1 MADEE
6 RPLLDKAVSGD
17 ADALSSLLKK
27 YASGVR
33 ASISGQIPAKWQSL
47 LSEDDVMQQTYADA
61 FMDIEHFDP
70 DEDGSFSG
78 WLCRLAQ
85 CNLRDA
91 IRMLKAVKRGGRRNR
106 VEFDD
111 PEKSAVVLVNLLA
124 ASGTSP
130 SGWAAG
136 REVKSLLGRAMDRL
150 PPSYRLVVRMFDLEG
165 QDIGTI
171 ARQLD
176 RRPGAVYMLRARA
189 HDRLREL
196 LGATS
201 DFFTD
206 GA

>member
-1 MADEE
+1 MASED
-6 RPLLDKAVSGD
+6 RPLLRKAVSGD

-33 ASISGQIPAKWQSL
+33 ASISGQIPTKWQSL
-47 LSEDDVMQQTYADA
+47 LSEDDVVQQTYADA
-61 FMDIEHFDP
+61 FTDIECFDP

-91 IRMLKAVKRGGRRNR
+91 IRMLKAVKRGGRINR

-111 PEKSAVVLVNLLA
+111 RAKSAVVLVEMLT

-130 SGWAAG
+130 SRYAAG
-136 REVKSLLGRAMDRL
+136 REAESLLGRALDQL
-150 PPSYRLVVRMFDLEG
+150 PPAYRLVVRMFDLEG
-165 QDIGTI
+165 HDVDTI

-176 RRPGAVYMLRARA
+176 RSCGAVYMLRVRA
-189 HDRLREL
+189 HDRLRKL
-196 LGATS
+196 MGATS
-201 DFFTD
+201 NFFTD

>member
-1 MADEE
+1 MADEH
-6 RPLLDKAVSGD
+6 RPLLRKAVLGD
-17 ADALSSLLKK
+17 ADALSTLLKEH
-27 YASGVR
+27 APSVR
-33 ASISGQIPAKWQSL
+33 SSLSGQIPTRWQSV

-61 FMDIEHFDP
+61 FTDIGHFDP

-91 IRMLKAVKRGGRRNR
+91 IRMLKAVKRGGQASR
-106 VEFDD
+106 VELDD
-111 PEKSAVVLVNLLA
+111 PVDPAAALVNVLT

-130 SGWAAG
+130 SRGAAG
-136 REVKSLLGRAMDRL
+136 REAESLLEQALGQL

-165 QDIGTI
+165 QDVDTI

-176 RRPGAVYMLRARA
+176 RSPGAVYMLRSRA
-189 HDRLREL
+189 HDRLRKL

-201 DFFTD
+201 NFFTD